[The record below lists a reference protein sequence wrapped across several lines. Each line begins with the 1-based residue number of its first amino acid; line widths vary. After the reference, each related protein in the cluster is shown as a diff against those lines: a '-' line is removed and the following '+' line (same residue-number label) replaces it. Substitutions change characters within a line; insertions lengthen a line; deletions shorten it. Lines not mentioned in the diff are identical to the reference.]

1 MKDELVH
8 SPADVTETSPDG
20 WASTPDLESNMP
32 HPIKTVLLAEDSEDD
47 IFLMKMACERSGV
60 PLQLHVVTDGAVA
73 IDYLSGNGP
82 YANRTTY
89 PQPSIV
95 FVDIKMPKQ
104 SGFEVLKLIRAKP
117 ALKKLPVI
125 MLSNSPLMDD
135 VDRAYQLGVTSYLK
149 KTSDLAELGEAVK
162 VILNYWLNLN
172 ISSPLGERKT
182 VDR

>member
-8 SPADVTETSPDG
+8 SPADVAETSPRG
-20 WASTPDLESNMP
+20 WKSTPELESNMP
-32 HPIKTVLLAEDSEDD
+32 RPIKTVLLAEDSEDD

-60 PLQLHVVTDGAVA
+60 PLQLHVVTDGAIA
-73 IDYLSGNGP
+73 IDYLSGNGA
-82 YANRTTY
+82 YANRITY

-95 FVDIKMPKQ
+95 FVDIKIPKQ
-104 SGFEVLKLIRAKP
+104 NGFEVLKLIRAKP

-125 MLSNSPLMDD
+125 MLSNSSLMDD

-149 KTSDLAELGEAVK
+149 KPPDLTELCEAVR
-162 VILNYWLNLN
+162 VILKHWLNLN
-172 ISSPLGERKT
+172 ISSTPRERKT